1 MKLFPSKTLFPSHGF
16 ILPKEQIIPSGEEMW
31 AGFEVVIN
39 RIIELETGP

>member
-1 MKLFPSKTLFPSHGF
+1 MFRHGF

-39 RIIELETGP
+39 RILELETGH